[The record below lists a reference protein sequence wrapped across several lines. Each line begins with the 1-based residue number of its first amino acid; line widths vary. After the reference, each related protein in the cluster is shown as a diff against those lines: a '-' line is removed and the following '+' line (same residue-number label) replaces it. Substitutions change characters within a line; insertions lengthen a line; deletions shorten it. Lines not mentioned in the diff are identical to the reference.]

1 MLIKSYLNILVPSAG
16 HDDGVLVVRREPDTR
31 NPLSVTLLL
40 DGVLALGQGVP
51 QLDGLVPGAR
61 DNLAIIGRESDA
73 QNIMA
78 VILKA
83 ASGASSRQ
91 IPQSQVLVP
100 RSGQGKV
107 TVRGQDDVR
116 DEVTMSMETLL
127 GHTIVVLI
135 MVQLP
140 NDETFVAGSGQN
152 DVRVLGVGGN
162 LGDPAT
168 VALKGSV
175 ELERITHN

>member
-1 MLIKSYLNILVPSAG
+1 M
-16 HDDGVLVVRREPDTR
+16 
-31 NPLSVTLLL
+31 
-40 DGVLALGQGVP
+40 
-51 QLDGLVPGAR
+51 
-61 DNLAIIGRESDA
+61 
-73 QNIMA
+73 
-78 VILKA
+78 
-83 ASGASSRQ
+83 
-91 IPQSQVLVP
+91 
-100 RSGQGKV
+100 

-140 NDETFVAGSGQN
+140 NDETFVARSGQN

-175 ELERITHN
+175 ELERRSESVV